1 MDKPNV
7 KEILASLSGVWN
19 QKKDE
24 NLNTP
29 NEILNNLPDDFIK
42 AKFCTNDIFKTPLK
56 KPNQDVAAINKQ
68 HIQSK
73 KIALMKFLQ
82 YAEKYEALSQELRF
96 EMPSHTEIYLRYV
109 RNFSISYN
117 DTQYFIQNI
126 LTSAFSLSFCIGD
139 SYNYNRVFQGTIL
152 DKEYSSPSNVEKITQ
167 HIFFKVLL
175 DVLNRQGL
183 DYNNLYTYLGYWK
196 SKGKNQATFCP
207 YITLHSS
214 HTHAKALDDYLSQIP
229 QNKKEK
235 GRFYYDIASEPS
247 LEYNYPNISYFQ
259 IHKII
264 SLCYNAILRLQKWQ
278 IKPLVEYLLKP
289 FDSSRIYIE
298 LEPNS
303 FENILTHLQALT
315 PEITDCKE
323 LLFHHLSCMANVCNS
338 TNLIDYIEQTYNE
351 VKSFA
356 TSHSK
361 AQVKALFEISYN
373 ASMFSLYKRDYL
385 YKETYTENYTHHN
398 FHFYS
403 DRTKDKINQFLKTL
417 HLAMQYYQQLFKAK
431 GHRAMLF
438 ADSITKSLAVRVLLE
453 SYNDESI
460 PQKKHFD
467 NAKRVIF
474 TYLYISSDVDIE
486 WGLKE
491 NEFVLYKND
500 VFLFFSN
507 FAEYQRYGRGL
518 YEWRG
523 FDYTIKEYHSYLC
536 LDHKAKHKKQ
546 LQKSRQKLAKIQAE
560 GARFELFSY
569 IVREQ
574 IERIEQTQLQH
585 KTFDLTNTNCLALLD
600 IEQSKLLLQAML
612 DVLCSKQTKPNIELV
627 TNFEAIS
634 ISSDELKNVAY
645 IHLESFLGFIYDK
658 CMIRVIG
665 LEQSDFIE
673 YCLGAILQ
681 SGQWESAFENLQ

>member
-7 KEILASLSGVWN
+7 KEILASLSGVWSQN
-19 QKKDE
+19 KDE

-29 NEILNNLPDDFIK
+29 NEILDSLSDDFIET
-42 AKFCTNDIFKTPLK
+42 KFCIGDSFKALAKT
-56 KPNQDVAAINKQ
+56 PNQDVAAINKQ

-73 KIALMKFLQ
+73 KVALMKFLQ

-96 EMPSHTEIYLRYV
+96 EMPPHIEIYLRYV

-117 DTQYFIQNI
+117 DTQYFIQQI
-126 LTSAFSLSFCIGD
+126 LTSVFSPSFYIGD
-139 SYNYNRVFQGTIL
+139 SYSYNRAFEETIL
-152 DKEYSSPSNVEKITQ
+152 DRKYSSPSAEKITQ
-167 HIFFKVLL
+167 YIFFKVLL
-175 DVLNRQGL
+175 DVLNEQGL
-183 DYNNLYTYLGYWK
+183 DYNNLYTHFGYWK

-235 GRFYYDIASEPS
+235 KRFYYDIASEPS
-247 LEYNYPNISYFQ
+247 LEHNYPNISYFQ

-264 SLCYNAILRLQKWQ
+264 SFCYNAILRLQKWQ
-278 IKPLVEYLLKP
+278 IKPLVELLESY
-289 FDSSRIYIE
+289 DSSYIYIE

-303 FENILTHLQALT
+303 FEDILTRLQAIT

-323 LLFHHLSCMANVCNS
+323 LLFHHLSCVANVCNS
-338 TNLIDYIEQTYNE
+338 TNLIDHIEQTYNE

-373 ASMFSLYKRDYL
+373 ASMFSFYKKDYL

-403 DRTKDKINQFLKTL
+403 DRTKDEINQFLKTL
-417 HLAMQYYQQLFKAK
+417 HYAMQYYKQLFKAK
-431 GHRAMLF
+431 GHRAILF

-453 SYNDESI
+453 SYNDENI
-460 PQKKHFD
+460 PQEKNFD

-486 WGLKE
+486 WNPNDK
-491 NEFVLYKND
+491 EFVLYKND

-507 FAEYQRYGRGL
+507 FAEYQHYGRGL
-518 YEWRG
+518 YEWNG

-546 LQKSRQKLAKIQAE
+546 LQKSRQKLANTQAD
-560 GARFELFSY
+560 GTRFELFSY
-569 IVREQ
+569 IDREQ
-574 IERIEQTQLQH
+574 IEQIEQIQLQH
-585 KTFDLTNTNCLALLD
+585 KAFDLASTNCLALLD

-612 DVLCSKQTKPNIELV
+612 DTLCGKQTKPNIELA

-634 ISSDELKNVAY
+634 ISGDELKNVAY

-658 CMIRVIG
+658 CMIRVVG

-673 YCLGAILQ
+673 YCLSAILQ
-681 SGQWESAFENLQ
+681 SGQWEAFENLRQNI

>member
-1 MDKPNV
+1 M
-7 KEILASLSGVWN
+7 E
-19 QKKDE
+19 
-24 NLNTP
+24 
-29 NEILNNLPDDFIK
+29 
-42 AKFCTNDIFKTPLK
+42 
-56 KPNQDVAAINKQ
+56 KQ
-68 HIQSK
+68 
-73 KIALMKFLQ
+73 
-82 YAEKYEALSQELRF
+82 
-96 EMPSHTEIYLRYV
+96 
-109 RNFSISYN
+109 
-117 DTQYFIQNI
+117 
-126 LTSAFSLSFCIGD
+126 
-139 SYNYNRVFQGTIL
+139 
-152 DKEYSSPSNVEKITQ
+152 
-167 HIFFKVLL
+167 
-175 DVLNRQGL
+175 
-183 DYNNLYTYLGYWK
+183 
-196 SKGKNQATFCP
+196 GKNQATFCP

-235 GRFYYDIASEPS
+235 KRFYYDLASEPS
-247 LEYNYPNISYFQ
+247 LEHNYPNISYFQ

-278 IKPLVEYLLKP
+278 IKPLVELLESY
-289 FDSSRIYIE
+289 DSSCIYIE

-303 FENILTHLQALT
+303 FEDILTRLQAIT

-323 LLFHHLSCMANVCNS
+323 LLFHHLSCVANVCNS

-373 ASMFSLYKRDYL
+373 ASMFSFYKRDYL

-403 DRTKDKINQFLKTL
+403 DRTKDEINQFLKTL
-417 HLAMQYYQQLFKAK
+417 HYAMQYYKQLFKAK
-431 GHRAMLF
+431 GHRAILF

-453 SYNDESI
+453 SYNDENI
-460 PQKKHFD
+460 PQEKNFD

-486 WGLKE
+486 WNPNDK
-491 NEFVLYKND
+491 EFVLYKND

-507 FAEYQRYGRGL
+507 FAEYQHYGRGL
-518 YEWRG
+518 YEWNG

-546 LQKSRQKLAKIQAE
+546 LQKSRQKLANTQAD

-569 IVREQ
+569 IDREQ
-574 IERIEQTQLQH
+574 IEQIEQIQLQH
-585 KTFDLTNTNCLALLD
+585 KAFDLASTNCLALLD

-612 DVLCSKQTKPNIELV
+612 DTLCGKQTKPNIELA

-634 ISSDELKNVAY
+634 ISGDELKNVAY

-658 CMIRVIG
+658 CMIRGCGARAKRLYRV
-665 LEQSDFIE
+665 LLKCDFTKWAMGE
-673 YCLGAILQ
+673 CV
-681 SGQWESAFENLQ
+681 

>member
-7 KEILASLSGVWN
+7 KEILASLSGVWSQN
-19 QKKDE
+19 KDE

-29 NEILNNLPDDFIK
+29 NEILDSLSDDFIET
-42 AKFCTNDIFKTPLK
+42 KFCIGDSFKALAKT
-56 KPNQDVAAINKQ
+56 PNQDVAAIKKQ

-73 KIALMKFLQ
+73 KVALMKFLQ

-96 EMPSHTEIYLRYV
+96 EMPPHIEIYLRYV
-109 RNFSISYN
+109 RNFSINYN
-117 DTQYFIQNI
+117 DTQYFIQQI
-126 LTSAFSLSFCIGD
+126 LTSAFSPNFYIGD
-139 SYNYNRVFQGTIL
+139 SYSYNRAFEGTIL
-152 DKEYSSPSNVEKITQ
+152 DRKYSSPSAEKITQ
-167 HIFFKVLL
+167 YIFFKVLL
-175 DVLNRQGL
+175 DVLNEQGL
-183 DYNNLYTYLGYWK
+183 DYNNLYTHFGYWK

-235 GRFYYDIASEPS
+235 KRFYYDIASEPS
-247 LEYNYPNISYFQ
+247 LEHNYPNISYFQ

-278 IKPLVEYLLKP
+278 IKPLIELLESY
-289 FDSSRIYIE
+289 DSSCIYIE

-303 FENILTHLQALT
+303 FEDILTRLQAIT

-323 LLFHHLSCMANVCNS
+323 LLFHHLSCVANVCNS
-338 TNLIDYIEQTYNE
+338 TNLIDHIEQTYNE

-373 ASMFSLYKRDYL
+373 ASMFSFYKRDYL

-403 DRTKDKINQFLKTL
+403 DRTKDEINQFLKTL
-417 HLAMQYYQQLFKAK
+417 HYAMQYYKQLFKAK
-431 GHRAMLF
+431 GHRAILF

-453 SYNDESI
+453 SYNDENI
-460 PQKKHFD
+460 PQEKNFD

-486 WGLKE
+486 WNPNDK
-491 NEFVLYKND
+491 EFVLYKND

-518 YEWRG
+518 YEWNG

-546 LQKSRQKLAKIQAE
+546 LQKSRQKLANTQAD

-569 IVREQ
+569 IDREQ
-574 IERIEQTQLQH
+574 IEQIEQIQLQH
-585 KTFDLTNTNCLALLD
+585 KAFDLASTNCLALLD

-612 DVLCSKQTKPNIELV
+612 DTLCGKQTKPNIELA

-634 ISSDELKNVAY
+634 ISGDELKNVAY

-658 CMIRVIG
+658 CMIRVVG

-673 YCLGAILQ
+673 YCLSAILQ
-681 SGQWESAFENLQ
+681 SGQWEAFENLRQNI

>member
-1 MDKPNV
+1 M
-7 KEILASLSGVWN
+7 
-19 QKKDE
+19 
-24 NLNTP
+24 
-29 NEILNNLPDDFIK
+29 
-42 AKFCTNDIFKTPLK
+42 
-56 KPNQDVAAINKQ
+56 
-68 HIQSK
+68 
-73 KIALMKFLQ
+73 
-82 YAEKYEALSQELRF
+82 
-96 EMPSHTEIYLRYV
+96 
-109 RNFSISYN
+109 
-117 DTQYFIQNI
+117 
-126 LTSAFSLSFCIGD
+126 
-139 SYNYNRVFQGTIL
+139 
-152 DKEYSSPSNVEKITQ
+152 
-167 HIFFKVLL
+167 
-175 DVLNRQGL
+175 LNRQGL
-183 DYNNLYTYLGYWK
+183 DYNNLYTHFGYWK

-235 GRFYYDIASEPS
+235 KRFYYDIASEPS
-247 LEYNYPNISYFQ
+247 LEATFCPYITLHSSHTHAKALDDYLSQIPQNKKEKKRFYYDIASEPSLEHNYPNISYFQ

-278 IKPLVEYLLKP
+278 IKPLVELLESY
-289 FDSSRIYIE
+289 DSSCIYIE

-303 FENILTHLQALT
+303 FEDILTRLQAIT

-323 LLFHHLSCMANVCNS
+323 LLFHHLSCVANVCNS
-338 TNLIDYIEQTYNE
+338 TDLIDHIEQTYNE

-373 ASMFSLYKRDYL
+373 ASMFSFYKKDYL

-403 DRTKDKINQFLKTL
+403 DRTKDEINQFLKTL
-417 HLAMQYYQQLFKAK
+417 HYAMQYYQQLFKAK
-431 GHRAMLF
+431 GHRAILF

-460 PQKKHFD
+460 PQEKNFD

-486 WGLKE
+486 WNPNDK
-491 NEFVLYKND
+491 EFVLYKND

-507 FAEYQRYGRGL
+507 FTEYQHYGRGL
-518 YEWRG
+518 YEWNG

-546 LQKSRQKLAKIQAE
+546 LQKSRQKLANTQAD

-569 IVREQ
+569 IDREQ
-574 IERIEQTQLQH
+574 IEQIEQIQLQH
-585 KTFDLTNTNCLALLD
+585 KAFDLANTNCLALLD

-612 DVLCSKQTKPNIELV
+612 DTLCGKQTKPNIELA

-634 ISSDELKNVAY
+634 ISGDELKNVAY

-658 CMIRVIG
+658 CMIRVVG

-673 YCLGAILQ
+673 YCLSAILQSGQWESAFETYIHLESFLGFIYDKCMIRVVGLEQSDFIEYCLSAILQ
-681 SGQWESAFENLQ
+681 SGQWESAFENLRQQNI

>member
-1 MDKPNV
+1 M
-7 KEILASLSGVWN
+7 
-19 QKKDE
+19 
-24 NLNTP
+24 
-29 NEILNNLPDDFIK
+29 
-42 AKFCTNDIFKTPLK
+42 
-56 KPNQDVAAINKQ
+56 
-68 HIQSK
+68 
-73 KIALMKFLQ
+73 
-82 YAEKYEALSQELRF
+82 
-96 EMPSHTEIYLRYV
+96 
-109 RNFSISYN
+109 
-117 DTQYFIQNI
+117 
-126 LTSAFSLSFCIGD
+126 
-139 SYNYNRVFQGTIL
+139 
-152 DKEYSSPSNVEKITQ
+152 
-167 HIFFKVLL
+167 
-175 DVLNRQGL
+175 LNRQGL
-183 DYNNLYTYLGYWK
+183 DYNNLYTHFGYWK

-235 GRFYYDIASEPS
+235 KRFYYDIASEPS
-247 LEYNYPNISYFQ
+247 LEHNYPNISYFQ

-278 IKPLVEYLLKP
+278 IKPLVELLESY
-289 FDSSRIYIE
+289 DSSCIYIE

-303 FENILTHLQALT
+303 FEDILTRLQAIT

-323 LLFHHLSCMANVCNS
+323 LLFHHLSCVANVCNS
-338 TNLIDYIEQTYNE
+338 TNLIDHIEQTYNE

-373 ASMFSLYKRDYL
+373 ASMFSFYKRDYL

-403 DRTKDKINQFLKTL
+403 DRTKDEINQFLKTL
-417 HLAMQYYQQLFKAK
+417 HYAMQYYKQLFKAK
-431 GHRAMLF
+431 GHRAILF

-460 PQKKHFD
+460 PQEKNFD

-486 WGLKE
+486 WNPNDK
-491 NEFVLYKND
+491 EFVLYKND

-518 YEWRG
+518 YEWNG

-546 LQKSRQKLAKIQAE
+546 LQKSRQKLANTQAD

-569 IVREQ
+569 IDREQ
-574 IERIEQTQLQH
+574 IEQIEQIQLQH
-585 KTFDLTNTNCLALLD
+585 KAFDLASTNCLALLD

-612 DVLCSKQTKPNIELV
+612 DTLCGKQTKPNIELA

-634 ISSDELKNVAY
+634 ISGDELKNVAY

-658 CMIRVIG
+658 CMIRVVG

-673 YCLGAILQ
+673 YCLSAILQ
-681 SGQWESAFENLQ
+681 SGQWESAFENLRQQNI